1 VVVLLVATEVGF
13 VVVVVIV
20 APTAAVIAL
29 GLALAAALEQTLQ
42 SEQLLAERAGLVCF
56 GVRLVPGVLLLLAA
70 LRSAVCRWWSARVR
84 HLARPCCLRYFTCI
98 LHWYNGTWFAGWGEM
113 FKFDVGAGDVV
124 VLVGGGV
131 GMWQRWSWSRTSR
144 LQESAPA
151 SHRVQSEGIAR
162 SSSTIWLHFSRQLE

>member
-1 VVVLLVATEVGF
+1 VEGRWVRARRLLLRYLVKVGWRVVGRPFRGRWKCLVLRLWVARAVVVLLVATEVGF

-98 LHWYNGTWFAGWGEM
+98 LHWYNGT
-113 FKFDVGAGDVV
+113 
-124 VLVGGGV
+124 
-131 GMWQRWSWSRTSR
+131 
-144 LQESAPA
+144 
-151 SHRVQSEGIAR
+151 
-162 SSSTIWLHFSRQLE
+162 